1 MRSFQSAKEG
11 TAKQAHHQRASRP
24 LGSNSNISA
33 KMREAG
39 TLPRSPRF
47 IWRAGTPEAPLQ
59 WPSGTDHAVMDAHR
73 QNEKQPFVPPWNL
86 FRKSAQQML
95 QQERNKGR
103 EKMDTIYSELYIS
116 TYK

>member
-1 MRSFQSAKEG
+1 MAFRHRSCRHGRSPAE
-11 TAKQAHHQRASRP
+11 
-24 LGSNSNISA
+24 
-33 KMREAG
+33 REAA
-39 TLPRSPRF
+39 
-47 IWRAGTPEAPLQ
+47 IRA
-59 WPSGTDHAVMDAHR
+59 
-73 QNEKQPFVPPWNL
+73 PWNL